1 MRILYP
7 DHQVE
12 ASCGNERSTERSQ
25 ERNERTKEVVVNME
39 GGNGKV
45 GVKAWSLTSIKGRR
59 RAVSE

>member
-25 ERNERTKEVVVNME
+25 ERNDRAEEVVVNVE
-39 GGNGKV
+39 GGDGKV
-45 GVKAWSLTSIKGRR
+45 GVKAWSLASIKGRR
-59 RAVSE
+59 REVSV